1 MSWFHLKH
9 DLKTSLWVVPLLFM
23 VAAAGL
29 NLLTV
34 QLDPRGELVP
44 QSISG
49 DASAASQ
56 MLYLIA
62 FSMLTLT
69 GLVLSLV
76 VVVVQLAMGSFSPRI
91 VRQILQDRPSQCAIG
106 LFAGTFIH
114 AILTMRVVRSDRGP
128 VVPGLAVLV
137 TIGLGMACMITLVWY
152 INYIGQ
158 SLRAAALVGWVAKD
172 TIRSLD
178 RNYPPDP
185 DAETDDPQVIPA
197 PRGGVIFAI
206 DHDRLVQL
214 ARRAG
219 VGLELLWSTGDY
231 VPEGGDLVRI
241 HGDPAGVAR
250 SAVARCINVGPERT
264 LNQDVAYGLRML
276 VDIGARTLSAGPFED
291 PTTAVQAIDRIHEV
305 LRRIVQRP
313 LHDGRYLDDDGE
325 VRLVVPT
332 IQWPGYVRIAFD
344 ELRQAGAASPQVVRR
359 LRAALDDLLA
369 IAPEDR
375 RPPLVQQLELLDQL
389 SQRDAQTGFDAE
401 AVKVPDRSGI
411 GSADELTRTD
421 P

>member
-34 QLDPRGELVP
+34 GLDPRGELVP

-56 MLYLIA
+56 ILYLIA

-158 SLRAAALVGWVAKD
+158 SLRAAALVEWVAKD

-185 DAETDDPQVIPA
+185 DADPDDPQVIPA

-214 ARRAG
+214 ARRAN
-219 VGLELLWSTGDY
+219 VRLELL
-231 VPEGGDLVRI
+231 RI
-241 HGDPAGVAR
+241 HGDPSRLDRAAATR
-250 SAVARCINVGPERT
+250 AINLGPERT

-305 LRRIVQRP
+305 LRRIVLRP
-313 LHDGRYLDDDGE
+313 LHDGRYPDADGT
-325 VRLVVPT
+325 VRLEVPT
-332 IQWPGYVRIAFD
+332 IQWPGYVRIGFD

-359 LRAALDDLLA
+359 IRAALDDLLA
-369 IAPEDR
+369 IAPEER

-389 SQRDAQTGFDAE
+389 SQRDAQTRFDAK
-401 AVKVPDRSGI
+401 VVTVPDRSGI